1 MSDQPELVFDFSHN
15 GKASTTVTAHYGE
28 KLLAVEKFDLCK
40 SKARADFAVFI
51 CKDRPGIKRDDIE
64 RVLTQ
69 QAAEFEAAMGCACAQ
84 LPPRPA

>member
-1 MSDQPELVFDFSHN
+1 MSDQPELVFDFSRN
-15 GKASTTVTAHYGE
+15 GRAANTTVTARIGE

-40 SKARADFAVFI
+40 SKARADFATSI

-69 QAAEFEAAMGCACAQ
+69 HTERG
-84 LPPRPA
+84 P